1 MTGAAAARMAE
12 QMSALLDALDPAQR
26 DKASFSFEDTAERT
40 DWAYFPRDH
49 KGLALGEMN
58 ALQQKRT
65 HALLASSLSLP
76 AYAKTTTIMSLENVL
91 NLLEERRA
99 DRVRDPGRY
108 YVSVFGAPGDTLWG
122 WRFEGHHVCLNFT
135 LRDGTL
141 LAPTPIFFGA
151 NPASVEHGRA
161 TIVRPCAEEED
172 AARELLASLDTA
184 QRAVAVLSDVAPPD
198 FVLTNAPFVP
208 DSSLPGDA
216 GSIRPQLLRFDEMTV
231 DEKQALRFERDAPR
245 GLPASKMDV
254 AQRKLLA
261 ELVDVYVER
270 LPEGLA
276 SLERA
281 RIERDGGGNVHFAWA
296 GSDRIREGHYYRLQS
311 PAFLVEYDNTQDGA
325 NHVHAV
331 WRDPARDFGGDPLR
345 DHLRAS
351 Q

>member
-12 QMSALLDALDPAQR
+12 QMSALLDALDPPQR
-26 DKASFSFEDTAERT
+26 DKASFSFDDTAERT

-135 LRDGTL
+135 LREGTL
-141 LAPTPIFFGA
+141 LSPTPIFFGA
-151 NPASVEHGRA
+151 NPASVEHGHA
-161 TIVRPCAEEED
+161 TIVRPCSEEED
-172 AARELLASLDTA
+172 AARELLASLDTD
-184 QRAVAVLSDVAPPD
+184 QRAVAVLLDVAPPD

-208 DSSLPGDA
+208 DACLPGEV
-216 GSIRPQLLRFDEMTV
+216 GTLRPPLLRFDDLT
-231 DEKQALRFERDAPR
+231 DLDKQALRFDRAAPR
-245 GLPASKMDV
+245 GLAASKLNA
-254 AQRKLLA
+254 AQRKLLS
-261 ELVDVYVER
+261 ELVDVYIER
-270 LPEGLA
+270 LPEDSA
-276 SLERA
+276 ALERA

-296 GSDRIREGHYYRLQS
+296 GSDRPREGH
-311 PAFLVEYDNTQDGA
+311 
-325 NHVHAV
+325 
-331 WRDPARDFGGDPLR
+331 
-345 DHLRAS
+345 
-351 Q
+351 